1 MPEED
6 PVPTINDQLE
16 IPDAELAFRYSRS
29 SGPGGQNVNKVA
41 TKVTLL
47 FDVRSS
53 PSLGDE
59 DRRRI
64 QERLANRISRDGVL
78 HLTSQRHRTRAAN
91 RRDVVERFGRLL
103 ADALQ
108 ERPERRPSGVPR
120 REQRRRLRAKQR
132 RGRLKE
138 LRSRPS
144 PDDD

>member
-6 PVPTINDQLE
+6 SVPTIDDQLE
-16 IPDAELAFRYSRS
+16 IPESELAFRYSRS

-53 PSLGDE
+53 PSLDDE

-64 QERLANRISRDGVL
+64 LDRLSNRISRDGVL

-91 RRDVVERFGRLL
+91 RRDVVERFRRLL
-103 ADALQ
+103 ADALRR
-108 ERPERRPSGVPR
+108 RPERRSTDVPR
-120 REQRRRLRAKQR
+120 RERRRRLRTKRR